1 MQASFKIHTSEFSE
15 SLIKQIVKLFQGQTV
30 TITVSTEQDETV
42 YLLSDPENK
51 KHLSESMASEQE
63 VIYTPQEFEE
73 QVGKLLKE
81 NSK

>member
-15 SLIKQIVKLFQGQTV
+15 NLIKQIVELFQGQTV

-63 VIYTPQEFEE
+63 IIYSPQEFEE

>member
-15 SLIKQIVKLFQGQTV
+15 NLIKQIVKLFQGQTV
-30 TITVSTEQDETV
+30 TITVSTEPDETV